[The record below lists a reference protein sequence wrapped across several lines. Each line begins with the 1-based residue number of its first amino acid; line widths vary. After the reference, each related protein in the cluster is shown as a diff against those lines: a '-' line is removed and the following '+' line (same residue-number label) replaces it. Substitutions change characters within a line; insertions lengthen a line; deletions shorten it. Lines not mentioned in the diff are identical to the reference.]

1 MTLEKLAGSTRDKI
15 TPAINNANI
24 VNITANFLVPGN
36 DISPSSVAQT
46 SPDTC

>member
-24 VNITANFLVPGN
+24 VNMTANFLVPGN
-36 DISPSSVAQT
+36 DISPSSIARLP
-46 SPDTC
+46 PDTC